1 MIAATDMNL
10 ADFIERLSDLTLF
23 EIRAE
28 WRRLHR
34 MPPPMRLSRD
44 LLIRAIA
51 YKKQERAHGGLSKAT
66 LRRVARVADPND
78 QETFQSQL
86 PSPISLKPGT
96 ILVREWHG
104 TTHSVLVVSDG
115 FEWRGQ
121 TYRSL
126 TAIAGEIT
134 GAHWSGPRFFGLT
147 KRSSPSQ
154 TQQDK
159 KYVQG

>member
-1 MIAATDMNL
+1 MIAATDMTL

-66 LRRVARVADPND
+66 LRRVPEAVDGSSAGVA
-78 QETFQSQL
+78 TS
-86 PSPISLKPGT
+86 G
-96 ILVREWHG
+96 HG
-104 TTHSVLVVSDG
+104 TFRTSNG
-115 FEWRGQ
+115 
-121 TYRSL
+121 
-126 TAIAGEIT
+126 
-134 GAHWSGPRFFGLT
+134 
-147 KRSSPSQ
+147 
-154 TQQDK
+154 
-159 KYVQG
+159 